1 MSDIKSPTGQQIS
14 GNWKQLV
21 GKVKETWG
29 ELTDDDLDKFNGQ
42 RDQLEGLIEER
53 TGESRAAIR
62 QKIDKLSESVKD
74 RV

>member
-62 QKIDKLSESVKD
+62 RTIDKLSESVKD

>member
-1 MSDIKSPTGQQIS
+1 MSDIKSPTGQQVS

-62 QKIDKLSESVKD
+62 RTIDKLSESVKD

>member
-62 QKIDKLSESVKD
+62 RKIDKLSESVKD